1 MKHLLTFTAGLT
13 LALSGA
19 DRPNILFIFSDDHA
33 PNAISCYPGG
43 LFDEIAPTKGID
55 RIASEGMRFD
65 RSYCTNAICGPS
77 RASIL
82 TGKHSHLNGFIDNNS
97 SYFDGLQTTFPD
109 LLRDAG
115 YTTAM
120 IGKWHLHSNPIGF
133 DYWEILPGQGAYYN
147 PDFIQMDNTRKRFQG
162 HCNDLVTQK
171 GLTWLKQAADSK
183 KPFMAMVQYKA
194 PHRNWAPAFR
204 HINMFDDVTMPEPET
219 LFDNYENRSSVL
231 KEHAMGIQDHMSW
244 GNDMKMQGENLF
256 PSHFT
261 GRGNGQFNRL
271 TDQDKKTVISAYE
284 DENKQFIKDMRAG
297 KLDQKAITRWKYQ
310 RYIKDYLAV
319 IQSMDEGIAKILKHL
334 DDSGLAKNTIVIY
347 SSDQGFYLGEHG
359 WYDKRWMFEES
370 LMMPFVVRWPGKIK
384 PGSVS
389 NAIIQNIDYGPTFL
403 ELAGAKIPESM
414 QGKSLVPIFKAAGE
428 KPKGWRDSIYYRYS
442 GERTHNVAAHD
453 GVRTAD
459 HKIFWVPKT
468 KEYQLFDMKKDP
480 QEMKSVHNDPAYAVV
495 FNEMK
500 QELDSARK
508 KYRVHSAIIGEPRE
522 DEWWMKRHQSMNQ
535 NAKKPHDLLFIGD
548 SITQGWEGSGKG
560 TWEKYYGNRKAL
572 NLGISGDRTEHVI
585 WRLDNGNLRNQKKAK
600 AAIVMIGTNNTGHIM
615 QDPTEVRDGIERI
628 VSTIRARCPQ
638 AKILLL
644 GVFPRGVDP
653 DDAKRKNNLKIIKLI
668 SQLHNG
674 ERIHYLD
681 ISDKFLTAEDILTKE
696 VMPDALHP
704 RQKGYEIWAEAI
716 EPKLKEFGL

>member
-43 LFDEIAPTKGID
+43 LFDKIAPTKGID
-55 RIASEGMRFD
+55 RIAREGIRFD

-109 LLRDAG
+109 LLREAG

-162 HCNDLVTQK
+162 HCNDLVTKK
-171 GLTWLKQAADSK
+171 GLAWLKQAADSK

-261 GRGNGQFNRL
+261 GGPGNGQFNRL
-271 TDQDKKTVISAYE
+271 SDQNKKTFISAYE
-284 DENKQFIKDMRAG
+284 DENEQFIKDMRAG
-297 KLDQKAITRWKYQ
+297 KLDQKAITSWKYQ

-319 IQSMDEGIAKILKHL
+319 IQSMDEGIAKVLKHL
-334 DDSGLAKNTIVIY
+334 DDSGLAENTLVIY

-389 NAIIQNIDYGPTFL
+389 NAIIQNIDYAPTFL

-414 QGKSLVPIFKAAGE
+414 
-428 KPKGWRDSIYYRYS
+428 
-442 GERTHNVAAHD
+442 
-453 GVRTAD
+453 
-459 HKIFWVPKT
+459 
-468 KEYQLFDMKKDP
+468 
-480 QEMKSVHNDPAYAVV
+480 
-495 FNEMK
+495 
-500 QELDSARK
+500 
-508 KYRVHSAIIGEPRE
+508 
-522 DEWWMKRHQSMNQ
+522 
-535 NAKKPHDLLFIGD
+535 
-548 SITQGWEGSGKG
+548 
-560 TWEKYYGNRKAL
+560 
-572 NLGISGDRTEHVI
+572 
-585 WRLDNGNLRNQKKAK
+585 
-600 AAIVMIGTNNTGHIM
+600 
-615 QDPTEVRDGIERI
+615 
-628 VSTIRARCPQ
+628 
-638 AKILLL
+638 
-644 GVFPRGVDP
+644 
-653 DDAKRKNNLKIIKLI
+653 
-668 SQLHNG
+668 
-674 ERIHYLD
+674 
-681 ISDKFLTAEDILTKE
+681 
-696 VMPDALHP
+696 
-704 RQKGYEIWAEAI
+704 
-716 EPKLKEFGL
+716 